1 MSLEV
6 VIGPMFSGKS
16 TYAIQ
21 YIRRQKAIG
30 VNVLVLKPS
39 IDTRYSQQNV
49 IVTHDKESVPCIN
62 WDTNT
67 PLVINSRILGNRCI
81 VIEEAQFFKRL
92 RPFIEELLKL
102 RSDILVVGLN
112 GDCFQKPFGEILE
125 CIPLA
130 TSVLKLSAL
139 CSVCRDGTTA
149 SYTIRLT
156 KEDEQVIVGGSES
169 YISVCNRHLHFPE
182 Y

>member
-30 VNVLVLKPS
+30 VKVLVLKPS

-67 PLVINSRILGNRCI
+67 PLVIDNRVLGNRCI

-92 RPFIEELLKL
+92 RPFVEELLKL

-112 GDCFQKPFGEILE
+112 GDCFQKPFGEILD

-139 CSVCRDGTTA
+139 CSLCRDGTTA
-149 SYTIRLT
+149 SYTVRTI
-156 KEDEQVIVGGSES
+156 KQDEQVVVGGPES
-169 YISVCNRHLHFPE
+169 YISVCNRHLDFPQ

>member
-1 MSLEV
+1 MSLEI

-21 YIRRQKAIG
+21 YIRRQQAIG
-30 VNVLVLKPS
+30 VKVLVLKPS

-62 WDTNT
+62 WDTST
-67 PLVINSRILGNRCI
+67 PLVIDNRVLGNRCI
-81 VIEEAQFFKRL
+81 VIEEAQFFKGL

-112 GDCFQKPFGEILE
+112 GDCFQKPFGEILD

-139 CSVCRDGTTA
+139 CSVCRDGTIA
-149 SYTIRLT
+149 SYTIRT
-156 KEDEQVIVGGSES
+156 TNQDQQVMVGGSES
-169 YISVCNRHLHFPE
+169 YISVCNRHLNFPAF
-182 Y
+182 

>member
-1 MSLEV
+1 MSLEI

-21 YIRRQKAIG
+21 YIRRQQAIG
-30 VNVLVLKPS
+30 VKVLVLKPS

-62 WDTNT
+62 WDTTT
-67 PLVINSRILGNRCI
+67 PLVIDNRVLGNRCI
-81 VIEEAQFFKRL
+81 VIEEAQFFKGL
-92 RPFIEELLKL
+92 RPFTEELLKL

-112 GDCFQKPFGEILE
+112 GDCFQKPFGEILD

-139 CSVCRDGTTA
+139 CSVCRDGTIA
-149 SYTIRLT
+149 SYTIRT
-156 KEDEQVIVGGSES
+156 TNQDQQVMVGGSES
-169 YISVCNRHLHFPE
+169 YISVCNRHLNFPAF
-182 Y
+182 